1 MQIIQPFFIFIITFY
16 LILEI
21 SKWFNLNFIDS
32 SKIFI
37 FRSIICLAYIPILY
51 STNSDAFGYY
61 HSPPLESGVFF
72 STGLIK
78 SITYILKDNLHLTF
92 VSCSLIFSF
101 IGSIGSIL
109 LFSII
114 KDLTKNSD
122 KKLKFLAGLIVYFPI
137 FNLWTVCIG
146 KDAITFTCINLIIF
160 SFFNLN
166 SRFLLLI
173 ISATFL
179 SLIRTYLGLVLIFG
193 LIISITQKA
202 SFPLFYKLF
211 FIGSSSIFLVI
222 LINLSSKFF
231 PSLSLYDISER
242 LTDYGVSTSVG
253 STAIDL
259 SSSSLPMKIFTY
271 LFRPLFFEARDL
283 FTILMAVENTILL
296 FVVVYPLLIS
306 IKNKK
311 FIRFELNSLQ
321 VFLIIFLIGTTIPY
335 SIVTSNLGMAYR
347 HKITLLPALIYLSL
361 SKSKNKISK
370 PINLV

>member
-1 MQIIQPFFIFIITFY
+1 MQFIQPFFIFIITFY
-16 LILEI
+16 LILKI
-21 SKWFNLNFIDS
+21 SKWFDLNFIDS

-51 STNSDAFGYY
+51 SNNNDAFGYF
-61 HSPPLESGVFF
+61 HGEEHGVFWG
-72 STGLIK
+72 TGLIQ
-78 SITYILKDNLHLTF
+78 SIGYISNNNLHLTF

-137 FNLWTVCIG
+137 SNLWTACIG

-173 ISATFL
+173 ISATFI
-179 SLIRTYLGLVLIFG
+179 SLTRPYVGLVLIFG

-242 LTDYGVSTSVG
+242 ISDYGATTSVG
-253 STAIDL
+253 ATAIDL
-259 SSSSLPMKIFTY
+259 SSYSLPMKIFTY

-283 FTILMAVENTILL
+283 FTILMAVENTILF
-296 FVVVYPLLIS
+296 FVVIYPLLIS
-306 IKNKK
+306 IKSKK
-311 FIRFELNSLQ
+311 LKRLELNSLQ
-321 VFLIIFLIGTTIPY
+321 VFLIIFLIGTIIPY
-335 SIVTSNLGMAYR
+335 SSATSNLGMAYR
-347 HKITLLPALIYLSL
+347 HKLTLLPALIYLSL